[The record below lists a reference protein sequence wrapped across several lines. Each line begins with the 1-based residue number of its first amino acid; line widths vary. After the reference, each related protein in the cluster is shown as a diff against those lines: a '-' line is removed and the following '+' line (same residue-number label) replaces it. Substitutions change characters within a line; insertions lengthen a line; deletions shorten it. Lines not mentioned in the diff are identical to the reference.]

1 MAAVRTDTP
10 MQFLVDFGLVKA
22 ESLQPGAP
30 WVIYIRASSPSVDY
44 DGERVLPQ
52 ALRDAAPYFLAN
64 GRISYEHITPETRH
78 DPSLLIGEPRDMQFT
93 ADGCTIV
100 KAELYQRV
108 KKAQEV
114 WDILQSGGK
123 MKASIGGAILQ
134 RQQDA
139 SGTPIVTKVFLNHLA
154 LTPWPVNDET
164 NVQLTPYADFVKSLA
179 YKALGATTGTSAQA
193 LVMQDLEGA
202 RQRLTPAFA
211 QRWQA
216 LTEIVQQLS
225 RQRGKA
231 ITEEH
236 ARQLA
241 LGLLRQRGETRQAY
255 TAPSGVRGPGA
266 A

>member
-1 MAAVRTDTP
+1 ME
-10 MQFLVDFGLVKA
+10 FGLVKA
-22 ESLQPGAP
+22 DALAPGAP
-30 WVIYIRASSPSVDY
+30 WIIYIQASSPRVDY

-93 ADGCTIV
+93 PDGRTIV

-139 SGTPIVTKVFLNHLA
+139 TGTPVVTKVFLNHLA

-164 NVQLTPYADFVKSLA
+164 NVQLTPYAEFVKSLG
-179 YKALGATTGTSAQA
+179 YKALGATTGTSAQP

-216 LTEIVQQLS
+216 LTELVQQLS

-231 ITEEH
+231 LSEDQ
-236 ARQLA
+236 ARQMALA
-241 LGLLRQRGETRQAY
+241 VMRERGETRHAY
-255 TAPSGVRGPGA
+255 TSPSGVRGPGA